1 MRKFISCSVVT
12 IAGLCVIASIVYVV
26 LDSVRSRQSLRRF
39 EAATERSV
47 SALERAKS
55 ELREKIRMEL
65 KAADAKKGENEA
77 KTNKERSKKLRN
89 AVRRRFFGVSSGI
102 TMSRS
107 EWQAREM
114 PDDDPGEIDQE
125 IIDLAG
131 ESASEEDLETA
142 AEVTEAALKS
152 KDPRARL
159 AAVEMLSA
167 LGKVGIADLCEFLTD
182 EHPEVADLA
191 ADRYELEVQNVEK
204 DADRTELVKIGL
216 LAITDANKLQSMI
229 GTLQMISDDLLVVQT
244 VADVMREGNK
254 VQREAVCEAYEFTTG
269 EPWAGE
275 EAAEKWLQKNYE
287 PPEDEPDSSDGESEN
302 DDEGREDYGE
312 NE

>member
-1 MRKFISCSVVT
+1 MRKFISSAVVT
-12 IAGLCVIASIVYVV
+12 IAGLCIVASIAYVV
-26 LDSVRSRQSLRRF
+26 LDSRRSRQSIRRL
-39 EAATERSV
+39 EVATERSA
-47 SALERAKS
+47 SALERAKTA
-55 ELREKIRMEL
+55 LREKIRSEL
-65 KAADAKKGENEA
+65 KAADVQKDVKEA
-77 KTNKERSKKLRN
+77 KANRERSKKLRA
-89 AVRRRFFGVSSGI
+89 AVRRRFFGASSGLR
-102 TMSRS
+102 MSRA

-114 PDDDPGEIDQE
+114 PEGDLSELDQE

-191 ADRYELEVQNVEK
+191 ADRYELEAQNVDN
-204 DADRTELVKIGL
+204 DADRTELVRIGL
-216 LAITDANKLQSMI
+216 LAITNEDKLRSMV
-229 GTLQMISDDLLVVQT
+229 GTLQMTSDELLIIQT

-254 VQREAVCEAYEFTTG
+254 AQREAVQEAYEFTTG
-269 EPWAGE
+269 EPWTGE
-275 EAAEKWLQKNYE
+275 EAAGKWLQENYE
-287 PPEDEPDSSDGESEN
+287 PPEESDPSDEESESN
-302 DDEGREDYGE
+302 EEDQEDNGE
-312 NE
+312 NA